1 MCGEKRAK
9 SICRKPKAG
18 SPPHVRGKG
27 KDIDRTGRAAGIT
40 PACAGKSCISVRLS
54 GLRGDHPRMCGEKES
69 NIGGY
74 VSTVGSPPHVRGKVR
89 RLTLERLF
97 TGITPACAGKST
109 KLRNAIRSKWD
120 HPRMCGEKSAASTCP
135 ICARGSPPHVRG
147 KVKENQTL
155 WYEDRIT
162 PACAGKSYIRL
173 ALLHPTW
180 DHPRMCGEKQLVAEL
195 PKTSLGSPP
204 HVRGKASVQASSL

>member
-1 MCGEKRAK
+1 M
-9 SICRKPKAG
+9 
-18 SPPHVRGKG
+18 RGKA
-27 KDIDRTGRAAGIT
+27 KHTHAFQFRHRIT
-40 PACAGKSCISVRLS
+40 PACAGKRLC
-54 GLRGDHPRMCGEKES
+54 LTCVLAILWDHPRMCGEKES

-204 HVRGKASVQASSL
+204 HVRGKGFVHRHNVFRQGITPACAGKSGPLPA

>member
-120 HPRMCGEKSAASTCP
+120 HPRMCGEKLYTPCIIAP
-135 ICARGSPPHVRG
+135 NVGSPPHVRG
-147 KVKENQTL
+147 KAACSGIAEN
-155 WYEDRIT
+155 EFGIT
-162 PACAGKSYIRL
+162 PACAGKRVFRYPWFGSF
-173 ALLHPTW
+173 W
-180 DHPRMCGEKQLVAEL
+180 DHPRMCGEK
-195 PKTSLGSPP
+195 
-204 HVRGKASVQASSL
+204 

>member
-1 MCGEKRAK
+1 MPPCFLW
-9 SICRKPKAG
+9 SYLG
-18 SPPHVRGKG
+18 SPPHVRGKALCLPCLLP
-27 KDIDRTGRAAGIT
+27 KHRIT
-40 PACAGKSCISVRLS
+40 PACAGK
-54 GLRGDHPRMCGEKES
+54 RGQRVSAGNRKQDHPRMCGEKA
-69 NIGGY
+69 
-74 VSTVGSPPHVRGKVR
+74 R
-89 RLTLERLF
+89 TLIVQDE
-97 TGITPACAGKST
+97 PQ
-109 KLRNAIRSKWD
+109 
-120 HPRMCGEKSAASTCP
+120 
-135 ICARGSPPHVRG
+135 GSPPHVRG

-204 HVRGKASVQASSL
+204 HVRGKDIRPAPF

>member
-1 MCGEKRAK
+1 MPPCFLW
-9 SICRKPKAG
+9 SYLG
-18 SPPHVRGKG
+18 SPPHVRGKALCLPCLLP
-27 KDIDRTGRAAGIT
+27 KHR
-40 PACAGKSCISVRLS
+40 
-54 GLRGDHPRMCGEKES
+54 
-69 NIGGY
+69 
-74 VSTVGSPPHVRGKVR
+74 
-89 RLTLERLF
+89 
-97 TGITPACAGKST
+97 ITPACAGKST

-204 HVRGKASVQASSL
+204 HVRGKVDLVAVFISRFGITPACAGKSVIWENVPGAFRDHPRMCGEKTKKIP